1 MFAHLNLVRQK
12 IKFGTMSKKKKKRIN
27 KYIKH
32 NKEYYKIN
40 Q

>member
-12 IKFGTMSKKKKKRIN
+12 IKFGTMSKKKRIN